1 MYKLDPGGVKS
12 VIHME
17 EILVANGAGVLVLI
31 VTQLSC
37 MQEKT
42 ERHLSDRLF
51 TAMTALTFAA
61 LLAETA
67 TFYFDGRPGAVVHA
81 LQYILNG
88 YLFLAA
94 SGVGAL
100 WVLYVESR
108 IYHSERRFRRWVI
121 PVVAP
126 YAAIIILILCDL
138 FGAGLVFSITGD
150 NVYHRGK
157 LFILP
162 YLFVMTDYI
171 VSIVVARLAVKKD
184 DHVRFFPVYYF
195 VAPCLI
201 GTVAQNLHYGI
212 STGWLCVA
220 LAFQFIQ
227 MHLANQ
233 SAYEDELSGLF
244 NRSYYNRVMRKL
256 AKSRRK
262 RRIAGIM
269 MDIDGFK
276 SINDRF
282 GHSVGD
288 DAIRALGRILTK
300 VAVEHTMAFRYAG
313 DEFLLLCTDA
323 EEGETERLTKLVEDE
338 LERFNESAEKP
349 YRLRLAIG
357 SAVAD
362 TTDFD
367 PDVFLYQMD
376 RNMYA
381 DKAAHYMTYMTGGV

>member
-1 MYKLDPGGVKS
+1 M
-12 VIHME
+12 
-17 EILVANGAGVLVLI
+17 
-31 VTQLSC
+31 
-37 MQEKT
+37 
-42 ERHLSDRLF
+42 
-51 TAMTALTFAA
+51 
-61 LLAETA
+61 
-67 TFYFDGRPGAVVHA
+67 
-81 LQYILNG
+81 
-88 YLFLAA
+88 
-94 SGVGAL
+94 
-100 WVLYVESR
+100 
-108 IYHSERRFRRWVI
+108 
-121 PVVAP
+121 
-126 YAAIIILILCDL
+126 
-138 FGAGLVFSITGD
+138 
-150 NVYHRGK
+150 
-157 LFILP
+157 
-162 YLFVMTDYI
+162 
-171 VSIVVARLAVKKD
+171 
-184 DHVRFFPVYYF
+184 YYF

-212 STGWLCVA
+212 STGWLCMA

-282 GHSVGD
+282 GHSAGD